1 MSTRGRN
8 IFISDTHCQN
18 TNLTIRGMLGE
29 STYSAHKWRTIS
41 GPVLKTDETV
51 ITIVSNI

>member
-1 MSTRGRN
+1 
-8 IFISDTHCQN
+8 
-18 TNLTIRGMLGE
+18 MLGE
-29 STYSAHKWRTIS
+29 STYSAHEWRTIS